1 MKPENKLGRRQF
13 LIASGGLTAL
23 AATGFEFTS
32 PEHAHGAVPEDGL
45 MRRFSLDLGH
55 RASRSGPVA
64 ALSDGSLL
72 WVTTEP
78 EAPYLSKSM
87 WAISR
92 LAMRRSTDGGNSWS
106 DAQLLAQGTEEYSL
120 LSHAMRQ
127 LASGTILHI
136 YSRYSGYDYETG
148 TPAKSLNQIYIQR
161 SDNAGRTW
169 SEATNLNT
177 GERYQGDILSMEQLR
192 DGRVVYPFC
201 FLTDVKSQFAVSVMY
216 SDDDGKTWTRSES
229 VLRTGG
235 GGFESGASEPTVV
248 QLPDGRLWMLIRA
261 QTGFLWESFSEDR
274 GKSWSRAVESR
285 LPSSNA
291 PATACRLR
299 NGEIAVAWNDHVES
313 NYARQS
319 LVVGLTKDGRTF
331 KAVREFDFT
340 DFTDDPTASIPH
352 VTYPYLAEAKDGKL
366 VVSYNKGNWSRHNR
380 PSLAR
385 ISPQWIAAKVET
397 VDLHDGRTGWHTID
411 PGKGAA
417 AAVERYVR
425 EGDTLWLELEQHPTN
440 KAPTGNVRNIP
451 LVADGEI
458 EIAIQINKPEAFL
471 LFSDSL
477 LSPRSVDEAAVR
489 VRFADE
495 KAFISAGKSE
505 RAQNDRRST
514 QYSFLSRRIRE
525 ENEVQYPASVS
536 RDKDLKIS
544 LRFLADKNHAE
555 LSINGGPRVEVKTD
569 PMLGLTFVGFL
580 VANGG
585 RMRFRTMKTTLN
597 SAK

>member
-1 MKPENKLGRRQF
+1 MKSKDKLGRRQF
-13 LIASGGLTAL
+13 LVASGGLTAI
-23 AATGFEFTS
+23 AAGALEFTS
-32 PEHAHGAVPEDGL
+32 PTPALGAIPEDGL
-45 MRRFSLDLGH
+45 MERLGLDLGH
-55 RASRSGPVA
+55 RASRSGPIT

-92 LAMRRSTDGGNSWS
+92 LAMRRSTDGGKSWS
-106 DAQLLAQGTEEYSL
+106 GAQLLAQGTEEYSL

-127 LASGTILHI
+127 LSSGTILHI
-136 YSRYSGYDYETG
+136 YSRYRGYDYETG

-169 SEATNLNT
+169 SDAKNLNT

-192 DGRVVYPFC
+192 DGRVIYPFC

-248 QLPDGRLWMLIRA
+248 ELSDGRLWMLIRA

-274 GKSWSRAVESR
+274 GKTWSRAVESG

-291 PATACRLR
+291 PATAFRLR
-299 NGEIAVAWNDHVES
+299 NGEIAVVWNNHVES

-340 DFTDDPTASIPH
+340 DFTDDPSASIPH
-352 VTYPYLAEAKDGKL
+352 VTYAYLAEAKDGKL

-385 ISPQWIAAKVET
+385 ISPEWVVTKQES

-411 PGKGAA
+411 PGKAAA

-425 EGDTLWLELEQHPTN
+425 SDGAIWLEIEQHPTN
-440 KAPTGNVRNIP
+440 KAPTGVVRNIP
-451 LVADGEI
+451 MLADGEI
-458 EIAIQINKPEAFL
+458 QAIVQVNKPEAIL
-471 LFSDSL
+471 LFGDSL
-477 LSPRSVDEAAVR
+477 LSPRNMDEAVVR
-489 VRFADE
+489 LRFAGDKVFVASG
-495 KAFISAGKSE
+495 KAE

-514 QYSFLSRRIRE
+514 QFSFLSHRIRAE
-525 ENEVQYPASVS
+525 HEIPYPNPINSNET
-536 RDKDLKIS
+536 LKIS
-544 LRFLADKNHAE
+544 LRFQADKNTAQIAINDGPIVE
-555 LSINGGPRVEVKTD
+555 LITD
-569 PMLGLTFVGFL
+569 TILGLTFVGFC
-580 VANGG
+580 VSNGG
-585 RMRFRTMKTTLN
+585 QLRFRTMTTSL
-597 SAK
+597 K